1 MKLQKLLDQQAA
13 LAVQINEVRKAEAQ
27 EKKAAVLALTQAKKA
42 AVLRAAE
49 RAGLLDLDPDMLAVE
64 FQKIAD
70 KFTESIVQP
79 VLNSAEQGGFK

>member
-70 KFTESIVQP
+70 KFTASVVQP